1 MHHCLL
7 SIRSVLIILIV
18 LSMGEPVFAK
28 EERQI
33 LVIANKNAIPYQKAI
48 VGIKSQFPS
57 GFDVN
62 FSLFFLSEIEN
73 KSTFLAKEI
82 IKTKPDLIFTLGKT
96 ATKLAIHSTKT
107 IPIVFSMVSNK
118 QIFSQAKNVTGIGL
132 RYPISTQFKWLKEI
146 LPNYTRVAIIYNT
159 KENSNAIKKAK
170 DIALNLGLDLI
181 PIIVDKPQQLPSAL
195 DQLENNIQVLLSI
208 PDKVVMSPKT
218 AKMILL
224 SSFKHR
230 VPLIGLSDNWVKSGA
245 LYGLSWDYQDIG
257 QQSAIQALKVLSGKA
272 IQNINFESPRKI
284 QYLINHKIADRMKI
298 DISEELLKNAKKVFH

>member
-1 MHHCLL
+1 M
-7 SIRSVLIILIV
+7 R
-18 LSMGEPVFAK
+18 EPVFAK
-28 EERQI
+28 EQRQI

-170 DIALNLGLDLI
+170 DIA
-181 PIIVDKPQQLPSAL
+181 
-195 DQLENNIQVLLSI
+195 
-208 PDKVVMSPKT
+208 
-218 AKMILL
+218 
-224 SSFKHR
+224 
-230 VPLIGLSDNWVKSGA
+230 
-245 LYGLSWDYQDIG
+245 
-257 QQSAIQALKVLSGKA
+257 
-272 IQNINFESPRKI
+272 
-284 QYLINHKIADRMKI
+284 
-298 DISEELLKNAKKVFH
+298 